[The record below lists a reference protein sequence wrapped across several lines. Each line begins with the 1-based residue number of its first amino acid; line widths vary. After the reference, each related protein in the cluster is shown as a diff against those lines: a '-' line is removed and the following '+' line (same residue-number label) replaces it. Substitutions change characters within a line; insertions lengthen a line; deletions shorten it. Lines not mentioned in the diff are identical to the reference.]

1 MRLFYIFQLLLC
13 IFFDLSEVQKAVIDE
28 ENELTIVWTCEIKL
42 VPGVVI
48 ILVSYAILWLP
59 VTAAYF
65 ERDIEGVNLF
75 PDVFMR
81 DIFNYP
87 FFFKSRKKIYEKSSI
102 VSV

>member
-42 VPGVVI
+42 VPGIVI

-59 VTAAYF
+59 VYWIAACF
-65 ERDIEGVNLF
+65 ERDIEGVNFF
-75 PDVFMR
+75 PDIFMR
-81 DIFNYP
+81 DIFNCP
-87 FFFKSRKKIYEKSSI
+87 FFLNLEKIL
-102 VSV
+102 

>member
-1 MRLFYIFQLLLC
+1 MLLG
-13 IFFDLSEVQKAVIDE
+13 IFFDLFEVHKAVIDE
-28 ENELTIVWTCEIKL
+28 ENELTTLWTCEIKL
-42 VPGVVI
+42 VPGIVI
-48 ILVSYAILWLP
+48 ILVSYAILLLP
-59 VTAAYF
+59 VHWIAACF